1 MFFEDIAKKYSS
13 NIAIK
18 YDETAYSYLDVNN
31 KANELIKFLVKRGIS
46 QGDVVAIANTKKIN
60 SFALMIAC
68 LKTGIIYVNID
79 IEGPAE
85 RLEKIDKILLLNNN
99 QFRHEIKEKI
109 KNELT
114 DSLNKE
120 NILYEE
126 DKILLYKIYLK
137 LKKEFEALDKSKL

>member
-1 MFFEDIAKKYSS
+1 MNENKNITSRSQNNLKVFFIKLISVSIASVIVINLIF
-13 NIAIK
+13 NII
-18 YDETAYSYLDVNN
+18 
-31 KANELIKFLVKRGIS
+31 F
-46 QGDVVAIANTKKIN
+46 
-60 SFALMIAC
+60 
-68 LKTGIIYVNID
+68 
-79 IEGPAE
+79 AE

-137 LKKEFEALDKSKL
+137 LKKEFEALDKSKI

>member
-1 MFFEDIAKKYSS
+1 MNENKNITSKSQKSLKSFFIKLISISIAVFIVI
-13 NIAIK
+13 N
-18 YDETAYSYLDVNN
+18 
-31 KANELIKFLVKRGIS
+31 LIFNLI
-46 QGDVVAIANTKKIN
+46 
-60 SFALMIAC
+60 F
-68 LKTGIIYVNID
+68 
-79 IEGPAE
+79 AE

-120 NILYEE
+120 NILYDE

-137 LKKEFEALDKSKL
+137 LKKEFETLDKSKI